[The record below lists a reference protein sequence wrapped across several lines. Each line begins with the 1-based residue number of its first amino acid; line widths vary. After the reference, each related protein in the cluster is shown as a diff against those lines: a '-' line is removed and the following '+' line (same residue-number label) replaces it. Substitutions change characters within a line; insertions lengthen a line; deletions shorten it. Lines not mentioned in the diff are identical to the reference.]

1 MYILINTNGYEVQI
15 VDRTDLFILLETA
28 LKLFFPA
35 NGKKPDVETEVV
47 G

>member
-28 LKLFFPA
+28 LKLLLPA